1 MKEISLTKY
10 SVLSKMIKSLR
21 MNIRIGLKQTANVE
35 KKGQQDIKLI
45 GQLAFKLSVIYK
57 KTEKNDSLL
66 TNQIFLKFLFT
77 FFKAFDVAFDVIL
90 VSK

>member
-1 MKEISLTKY
+1 
-10 SVLSKMIKSLR
+10 

-66 TNQIFLKFLFT
+66 TNQIFQKFLFT
-77 FFKAFDVAFDVIL
+77 FLKAFDV